1 MKTKMTL
8 LAGLLATAGL
18 TSAQTSA
25 PYTLQ
30 LLHASDL
37 EGGVDAIDAAPN
49 FAAIMDRLEDD
60 FANTIIL
67 SAGDN
72 YIPGP
77 FFSASNDISVQAV
90 LRSVY
95 NIYYG
100 GTLASNFVQDNGRVD
115 VTIMNLVGFDAS
127 ALGNHE
133 FDAGTDAI
141 ATIIGPAFNS
151 SFTQVRW
158 TGSQFPYL
166 SANLDFSADAN
177 LSGLFI
183 DALQPNTFFE
193 SNPATVTV
201 ANKKSI
207 APYTIIERGGELIGV
222 VGATTPL
229 LETISSPGATSVLDP
244 GAGTN
249 DMVAL
254 ASILQPRIDQIRAAG
269 INKIIL
275 VSHLQQIALEQ
286 ALAPLLSGLDLIVAG
301 GSDAILAN
309 PDDRLRPADAA
320 SVFGGYP
327 VLTTNLDG
335 EPVAIVSTNG
345 EYSYVGRLVADFDAD
360 GVLLPASLAN
370 LLNGPYVSD
379 SLMVEQLYGS
389 YAGGFALESK
399 GELVRRLTN
408 AVLAVV
414 IVKDS
419 NVLGKTS
426 VYLDGRRS
434 QVRSQE
440 TNLGDLTADAN
451 LAVARQFD
459 ASTVVSIKNGGGI
472 RAAIGEVVQVNDSTY
487 SFLPPQANPLSG
499 KLEGEV
505 SQLDV
510 ENSLRFNNGLSLVT
524 LTAAG
529 LKAIVEHGVSGYAAG
544 ATPGSFAQVGGIKFA
559 FDPAQPVGS
568 RVQQLAVLDAA
579 GDVADAVVIDGEMA
593 GSASRKFRVVTLDFL
608 AGGGDGYPFPA
619 LATNRVDL
627 RTALTAPGVSTF
639 AVPGSEQDA
648 LAEYLLADFSATPFA
663 LAETGTDLDERIQI
677 LSLRADSVYAG
688 AACFAALTARPSNLR
703 ADLDNPVGVS
713 LLWNAVPN
721 TQACQVYLGEVGTA
735 PSRFRV
741 QAVEPSSFFVPLS
754 RLESGVDYAWSV
766 RCACSLDP
774 LAFGP
779 VGRPDTFSLP
789 EFGGARLA
797 VLENEVQLFPNP
809 VNDNVQVRNLNQPAG
824 HWAVYDAIGQLRASG
839 QWTNGGLLL
848 NVQDLNLSSGV
859 YWLQLE
865 ADGLVL
871 QKELVVVR

>member
-1 MKTKMTL
+1 MKTKLTL
-8 LAGLLATAGL
+8 LAGMLAMAGIAA
-18 TSAQTSA
+18 AQAPA

-49 FAAIMDRLEDD
+49 FASIMDRLEEDY
-60 FANTIIL
+60 ANTIIL

-77 FFSASNDISVQAV
+77 FFSASNDFSVQAV
-90 LRSVY
+90 LREVY

-115 VTIMNLVGFDAS
+115 VTIMNVIGFDAS

-166 SANLDFSADAN
+166 SANLNFSADAN
-177 LSGLFI
+177 LSGLFT

-193 SNPATVTV
+193 SNPATVTSS
-201 ANKKSI
+201 NKKSI
-207 APYTIIERGGELIGV
+207 APFTVIERGGELIGV

-229 LETISSPGATSVLDP
+229 LATISSPGATTVLNP

-249 DMVAL
+249 DMPAL
-254 ASILQPRIDQIRAAG
+254 ASILQPRIDQLRAAG
-269 INKIIL
+269 INKIVL

-286 ALAPLLSGLDLIVAG
+286 ALAPLLSGVDLIVAG

-309 PDDRLRPADAA
+309 ADDRLRPEDAA

-327 VLTTNLDG
+327 VLTSNLDG

-345 EYSYVGRLVADFDAD
+345 EYSYVGRLVVDFDSA
-360 GVLLPASLAN
+360 GVLMPASLSN
-370 LLNGPYVSD
+370 LQNGPYVTD
-379 SLMVEQLYGS
+379 SMMVENLYGT
-389 YAGGFALESK
+389 YAAGFALASK

-414 IVKDS
+414 TNKDA
-419 NVLGKTS
+419 NVLGQTA

-440 TNLGDLTADAN
+440 TNLGSLTADAN
-451 LAVARQFD
+451 LAIARQFD

-472 RAAIGEVVQVNDSTY
+472 RASIGELVQVNDSTF

-499 KLEGEV
+499 KLEGQI

-510 ENSLRFNNGLSLVT
+510 ENSLRFNNGLSLLT

-529 LKAIVEHGVSGYAAG
+529 LKAVVEHGVSGYAPG

-559 FDPAQPVGS
+559 FDPSQPVGS
-568 RVQQLAVLDAA
+568 RVVQLAVLDAN
-579 GDVADAVVIDGEMA
+579 GEVADAVVVDGELA
-593 GSASRKFRVVTLDFL
+593 GSATRKFRVVTLDFL
-608 AGGGDGYPFPA
+608 AGGGDGYPFPS
-619 LATNRVDL
+619 LGSNRVDL
-627 RTALTAPGVSTF
+627 RTALSAPGASTF

-648 LAEYLLADFSATPFA
+648 LAEYLLADFSTTAYPT
-663 LAETGTDLDERIQI
+663 AETAVNQDERIQI
-677 LSLRADSVYAG
+677 LNLRADSVYAG
-688 AACFAALTARPSNLR
+688 AACFTALTTRPANLR
-703 ADLDNPVGVS
+703 SDLGNPAVVQ
-713 LLWNAVPN
+713 LLWDAVPN
-721 TQACQVYLGEVGTA
+721 TQACQLYLGEVGTA
-735 PSRFRV
+735 PSRIRV
-741 QAVEPSSFFVPLS
+741 ESLEPSSYTVPVS
-754 RLESGVDYAWSV
+754 RLEAGVDYVWSL

-779 VGRPDTFSLP
+779 LGRPDTFSLP
-789 EFGGARLA
+789 ESAAGRMAEAG
-797 VLENEVQLFPNP
+797 NDVQLLPNP
-809 VNDNVQVRNLNQPAG
+809 AADLVQVVNLSQAAG
-824 HWAVYDAIGQLRASG
+824 TWVLFDALGQLRAFG
-839 QWTNGGLLL
+839 QWTNSNLLL
-848 NVQDLNLSSGV
+848 NVQDYSLSNGV
-859 YWLQLE
+859 YWLQLD
-865 ADGLVL
+865 ADGFT
-871 QKELVVVR
+871 QKKQLVVIR